1 MALNVWTKLSG
12 YEFLYHYTDGL
23 GVPQTTTEFP
33 ERTAIDETLPV
44 LFPLDTNIEYTV
56 ITGKLPAGLRLQQT
70 DGTLPAKITG
80 TLFEVPRVTQSTFCI
95 RATNK
100 TTKEISDRTYKMS
113 VGGADAPE
121 FVTTEGTLAVGEYQ
135 QLYTLERS
143 YIDYQIEAF
152 DADLSAGQSLT
163 YYLVS
168 GQLPD
173 GLTLGRDGKI
183 TGFIN
188 PSKPINPA
196 DGAGIYDDGFYDA
209 VFYDYGVPS
218 VDSTGTV
225 LRPKTLNRN
234 YEFVVGVTD
243 GDVIPYNQVKATGAA
258 IYVTGS
264 VKGSTLTITNGTDI
278 VAGMTVV
285 INGNSFIEGTTIM
298 PFGSNN
304 TTGTG
309 GTGTYRLSAPQ
320 PVDIPSSTF
329 ILSDIKYTTEYH
341 SQRKFA
347 IYVVGDDYFRADN
360 TTWLDGTGFFTADVT
375 YLRAPVWITQPN
387 LGTYRAN
394 NYITIDLQT
403 YDSEMIAYDIEYGKV
418 GWTAATSYAVNDLIL
433 VWQDAVWY
441 STTTYDIGTIVSHNG
456 SRWIALTININQE
469 PDGTSIHWDA
479 FVPDALNSKT
489 YICITAHT
497 SGAEIDFTKFAEYGL
512 PPGMSFDKQAGAI
525 YGSVPYQPA
534 ISKIYR
540 FIGIATRYGTNYDS
554 VSTKRTFYLNL
565 IGEVDSVITWNT
577 NSNLGTLNANYVS
590 LLSLSA
596 TSTVPGAVLL
606 YNVVGGT
613 LPPGLSLNSDG
624 ELVGKVRQF
633 GDDILY
639 RSIWRANRQ
648 YNVSD
653 VVQYNDLFYKAVVQS
668 TRASFNSSDWVEYFF
683 TENRGITVIDG
694 GDFVYDGGLTVFDNI
709 FTFTVQVRDQYG
721 YSASERLFTI
731 TVDTPNT
738 LVFSNIKTRPFLKM
752 SQRDLWTDFINNTN
766 IFTPSSI
773 YRPNDSNFGLQTE
786 LSMLVYA
793 GIETSAAADYISAI
807 GLNHKR
813 KRFQFGDV
821 KSAIAYEPGTNNAIY
836 EVVYVE
842 MIDPMEPN
850 GKRLP
855 SKINAHSFSPNTVT
869 VDNSGLIWSEGFSV
883 NKNPNPDG
891 VRAPTTNQ
899 QEKINALEAEYL
911 DLQRPDQLITADRTG
926 YVVSTPNQ
934 FEYYVSSISNWR
946 NNIKGAKQWAYNS
959 QTGAYT
965 EVKQLGSERNYL
977 PLWMRSIQPGSKQEL
992 DFQLAVPLCYCK
1004 VGTSADILLNIKNSK
1019 FNFNVLDYTAD
1030 RYIIDSTEGSTSD
1043 KYLIFRNDRITI

>member
-12 YEFLYHYTDGL
+12 YEFLYHYTDGI
-23 GVPQTTTEFP
+23 GAPQTTTEFP

-44 LFPLDTNIEYTV
+44 LFPLDTNIEYSI
-56 ITGKLPAGLRLQQT
+56 ITGKLPAGLRIQQT
-70 DGTLPAKITG
+70 DGTVPAKITG

-95 RATNK
+95 RARNK
-100 TTKEISDRTYKMS
+100 TTNEISDRTYKMT
-113 VGGADAPE
+113 VTGADAPE
-121 FVTTEGTLAVGEYQ
+121 FVTNEGTLDVGEYHQ
-135 QLYTLERS
+135 FYTLERS

-152 DADLSAGQSLT
+152 DADLSAGQTLT

-168 GQLPD
+168 GQLPN
-173 GLTLGRDGKI
+173 GLTLTRDGRI
-183 TGFIN
+183 SGFIT

-196 DGAGIYDDGFYDA
+196 DGAGVYDDGYYDA

-218 VDSTGTV
+218 VDATGTV

-234 YEFVVGVTD
+234 YEFIVGVTD
-243 GDVIPYNQVKATGAA
+243 GDIIPYNKIKATGEA

-264 VKGSTLTITNGTDI
+264 VKGSTLTITDGSGI
-278 VAGMTVV
+278 VEGMTVV
-285 INGNSFIEGTTIM
+285 INNASFIEGTTIL

-309 GTGTYRLSAPQ
+309 GIGTYRLSAPQ
-320 PVDIPSSTF
+320 PVEITSRTF
-329 ILSDIKYTTEYH
+329 ILSDIAYTTEYH

-360 TTWLDGTGFFTADVT
+360 TTWLDGSGFFTADVT
-375 YLRAPVWITQPN
+375 YLRAPVWVTPAN
-387 LGTYRAN
+387 LGTFRAN
-394 NYITIDLQT
+394 NYVTIDLQT
-403 YDSEMIAYDIEYGKV
+403 YDTDMIAYDLDYGKV
-418 GWTAATSYAVNDLIL
+418 GWTASTTYAVNDLVL
-433 VWQDAVWY
+433 VWEDAVWY
-441 STTTYDIGTIVSHNG
+441 STTTYDIGTIVTHNG
-456 SRWIALTININQE
+456 SRWIALSVNINHE
-469 PDGTSIHWDA
+469 PDNTSTYWKA

-489 YICITAHT
+489 YICIQAHT

-512 PPGMSFDKQAGAI
+512 PPGMSFDKQGGAI

-565 IGEVDSVITWNT
+565 IGEIDSVITWNT
-577 NSNLGTLNANYVS
+577 KSNLGTINANYVS

-596 TSTVPGAVLL
+596 TSSVPGADLL
-606 YNVVGGT
+606 YTVVGGT
-613 LPPGLSLNSDG
+613 LPPGLTLNSDG

-639 RSIWRANRQ
+639 RSIWRSNRQ
-648 YNVSD
+648 YNVND
-653 VVQYNDLFYKAVVQS
+653 VVSHNDSFYKAIV
-668 TRASFNSSDWVEYFF
+668 NSNRQTWNDSDWVDYAF
-683 TENRGITVIDG
+683 TEQRGITVIDG

-709 FTFTVQVRDQYG
+709 FKFTAQVRDQYG
-721 YSASERLFTI
+721 YSASERVFTI

-752 SQRDLWTDFINNTN
+752 SQRDVWNSFINNTN

-773 YRPNDSNFGLQTE
+773 YRPNDASFGLQTE
-786 LSMLVYA
+786 LSMLIYA
-793 GIETSAAADYISAI
+793 GIETSAAADYVSAI

-813 KRFQFGDV
+813 KRFQFGEV

-836 EVVYVE
+836 EVVYVQ
-842 MIDPMEPN
+842 MIDPLEPN
-850 GKRLP
+850 GKHLP
-855 SKINAHSFSPNTVT
+855 NKINAHSFAPKTVT
-869 VDNSGLIWSEGFSV
+869 VDTSDAIWAEGFEV
-883 NKNPNPDG
+883 NKNPNPSG
-891 VRAPTTNQ
+891 ERAPTVAQ
-899 QEKINALEAEYL
+899 QQKIDKLSIQYP
-911 DLQRPDQLITADRTG
+911 DLQRPDPQITADGTG
-926 YVVSTPNQ
+926 YVVSTPNP
-934 FEYYVSSISNWR
+934 FEYYVSSITNWR
-946 NNIKGAKQWAYNS
+946 NNIKGAKQWVYNS

-992 DFQLAVPLCYCK
+992 DFQLAVPLCFCK